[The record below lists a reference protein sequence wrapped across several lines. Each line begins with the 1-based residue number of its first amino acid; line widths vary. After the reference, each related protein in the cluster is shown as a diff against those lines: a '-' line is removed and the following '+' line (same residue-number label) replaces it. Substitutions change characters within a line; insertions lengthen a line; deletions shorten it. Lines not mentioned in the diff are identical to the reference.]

1 MIQRNFE
8 NQTYGSVFK
17 NTSLE
22 IHALLRNSCI
32 FQKHVLLRNSCI
44 FHTFIAFRAFFKTSV
59 FLKIP
64 RSKFISNSSQKFRV
78 FSKLPRSEN
87 YRLYKF
93 RVFFKEF
100 RVFTKFPGF
109 QIFKSLKNTRKN
121 HLFLYK
127 NIYLQIKN
135 IYKRQAFIF
144 CIIFTVFSSFFSS
157 SKNYM

>member
-44 FHTFIAFRAFFKTSV
+44 FHTFTEFRAFFKTSV
-59 FLKIP
+59 FLKNSPFKVHFRIP
-64 RSKFISNSSQKFRV
+64 HKNSVFFQNFPVQKKVDF
-78 FSKLPRSEN
+78 
-87 YRLYKF
+87 YKF
-93 RVFFKEF
+93 RVFLKKF

-109 QIFKSLKNTRKN
+109 QIFKKHSKN
-121 HLFLYK
+121 HVFLYK
-127 NIYLQIKN
+127 NIYL
-135 IYKRQAFIF
+135 
-144 CIIFTVFSSFFSS
+144 
-157 SKNYM
+157 